1 MDISGLTDKVCE
13 MGVEIAKSI
22 PFAGTAITAIE
33 ALISIV
39 WETYKDM
46 LLEQRVNSIN
56 LII

>member
-33 ALISIV
+33 GLISIV
-39 WETYKDM
+39 WVTYKD
-46 LLEQRVNSIN
+46 LLVE
-56 LII
+56 